1 LTELKPIS
9 VSPDFRKQP
18 CDTVS
23 FTSLTDGTPECDI
36 VQKWAKAVSL
46 PSIEAFQFV
55 GPILPPFMPVLDWYY
70 WRRGVSFSATQL
82 RPRSEPM
89 LQIDLWS
96 IGTDFSIPVFFFER
110 TEDFT

>member
-55 GPILPPFMPVLDWYY
+55 GPILPPFMPVLEMSVVGQD
-70 WRRGVSFSATQL
+70 RPFDSRSNISAPT
-82 RPRSEPM
+82 PTADVGPH
-89 LQIDLWS
+89 
-96 IGTDFSIPVFFFER
+96 
-110 TEDFT
+110 